1 MATVATNV
9 GEILCIFYFL
19 IIDISWKIQLQSL
32 CLSVSFPVSLCL
44 SLSLMPSLSIIHL
57 CLCLSVSMSLC
68 LSICSPSVCQ
78 TFTCCSLSV
87 DWEDIWHGISLIYL
101 LFSLGTGKT
110 HTMLGTDDDPGI
122 MVRALNDLFLEMER
136 TQDKLI
142 YKVTMSY
149 LEVSCSIIQSSFIY
163 LIVTLFTFIKKH

>member
-1 MATVATNV
+1 MSV
-9 GEILCIFYFL
+9 
-19 IIDISWKIQLQSL
+19 
-32 CLSVSFPVSLCL
+32 CLYVPL
-44 SLSLMPSLSIIHL
+44 
-57 CLCLSVSMSLC
+57 
-68 LSICSPSVCQ
+68 SVCQ
-78 TFTCCSLSV
+78 TFDLPVLSLWTGQTFDYLLYS
-87 DWEDIWHGISLIYL
+87 ILGHGRSLIY

-163 LIVTLFTFIKKH
+163 LIVTLFILSKKKHLVAIY